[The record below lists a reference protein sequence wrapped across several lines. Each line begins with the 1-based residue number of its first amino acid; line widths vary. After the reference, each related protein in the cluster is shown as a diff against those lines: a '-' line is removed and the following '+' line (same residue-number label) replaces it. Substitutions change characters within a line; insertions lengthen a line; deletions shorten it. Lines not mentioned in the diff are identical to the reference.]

1 MFTNECHYYLM
12 DMVPNICRMQ
22 FPGVS
27 NYFHYLG
34 IWQRSPK
41 VMKEGK
47 TVYLIYPGFLKM
59 ITVVMFTNA
68 FHYFCMHIAPTACK
82 IHFPGVPNY
91 FDQIGIWQGS
101 PKVIKVGK
109 SVFSIHYWCL
119 WMSSVVKFTI
129 IFTYYLLDID
139 HNTWSIQF
147 MGVSIFVYLKCIC

>member
-1 MFTNECHYYLM
+1 
-12 DMVPNICRMQ
+12 
-22 FPGVS
+22 
-27 NYFHYLG
+27 
-34 IWQRSPK
+34 
-41 VMKEGK
+41 MKEGK
-47 TVYLIYPGFLKM
+47 TVYLIYPGFLKR

-68 FHYFCMHIAPTACK
+68 FHYYCMHIAPTACK

-119 WMSSVVKFTI
+119 WMSSVVTFTI
-129 IFTYYLLDID
+129 IFTYYLLDIH

-147 MGVSIFVYLKCIC
+147 MGVSIFLYLKCICQGSPNYLNGQKKAYFTSHGCLKVCVVFELTR